1 MKIKMARKKWFT
13 PKHMRSMRKLC
24 THVAGHYPKDRTLAA
39 AVKGCFASFDDCAKK
54 LAKKS
59 SKTKTWR
66 RKTARRGTRRMARRF
81 GTRRMRRSARLG
93 ARRSWRRS
101 RRSRRA
107 A

>member
-13 PKHMRSMRKLC
+13 PKHMRSFRKLC
-24 THVAGHYPKDRTLAA
+24 THVAGHYPMDRTLAI

-59 SKTKTWR
+59 KATTLRR
-66 RKTARRGTRRMARRF
+66 RKVGRRGTRRMARRF
-81 GTRRMRRSARLG
+81 GARRMRKSARWSG
-93 ARRSWRRS
+93 RRSWRRS